1 MAIPKKIVDE
11 AINYASSNVDKLN
24 SDYLDIILQY
34 IDEIENTNKELKDQ
48 VFFLKSKLNL

>member
-11 AINYASSNVDKLN
+11 AINYASANVDKLN

-34 IDEIENTNKELKDQ
+34 IDEIEHTNKELKDQ
-48 VFFLKSKLNL
+48 VFFLKSKLNH